1 MIKIVICIIQFGCC
15 VAIAGTISVWQEPTT
30 HFCVPFWGKHLFVII
45 ESSVH
50 VWNIKL
56 FLMFYTYPF
65 IFFFLENFQIDL
77 ILESLFWKYEQVT
90 SLKIFPIYRGRGKLS
105 KSKNLQ
111 KNKKSNYNLKFFFK
125 FLNWRKGFRN
135 LEYLG
140 NIKNKMLR
148 EKIYSTLSKPTKN
161 VKLLS
166 HSTKFPGGRGVGDE
180 CIWCSLDQRIFKGN
194 IIEFY
199 WVECNYCTWYPF

>member
-1 MIKIVICIIQFGCC
+1 MIKIVICIIHFGCC

-56 FLMFYTYPF
+56 FLMFTLIPS
-65 IFFFLENFQIDL
+65 FFFRKFSNRFN
-77 ILESLFWKYEQVT
+77 SWKFVLKIQQVT

-105 KSKNLQ
+105 KSNNLQ

-125 FLNWRKGFRN
+125 FLNGQKGFRN